1 MILGLAVR
9 SDGLGEQ
16 RVDQCDGAEETL
28 LVLAPAFITAHS
40 LLRKCSGKISGPL
53 IPTPL
58 SELPEGARLA
68 KLINERLL
76 IV

>member
-1 MILGLAVR
+1 MTLGLAVR
-9 SDGLGEQ
+9 SEGLGEQ
-16 RVDQCDGAEETL
+16 RIDQCDGAEETL

-40 LLRKCSGKISGPL
+40 LLRNCSGKISGPL
-53 IPTPL
+53 IPTPF

-68 KLINERLL
+68 KLINERQP

>member
-1 MILGLAVR
+1 MGLAVR
-9 SDGLGEQ
+9 SEGLGEQ

-28 LVLAPAFITAHS
+28 IVLAPAFITAHS
-40 LLRKCSGKISGPL
+40 LLRNCSGKISGPL
-53 IPTPL
+53 IPTPF

-68 KLINERLL
+68 KLINERQP